1 MATQNEPQRNDA
13 ELIDAELDLARALQR
28 ISALRRAA
36 LHGSYDATTFDRA
49 VVAYRQA
56 EVRLTQLRRAHMDP
70 VAAGTRAAAG
80 SVLSEARAAANGPT
94 ATEPPAPPIER
105 TPRLL
110 FARWLVETGRLSD
123 WGPIGRPEDEA
134 AA

>member
-1 MATQNEPQRNDA
+1 MAAQNEPQHNDA

-36 LHGSYDATTFDRA
+36 LHGSYDATTVDRA

-56 EVRLTQLRRAHMDP
+56 ESRLTQVRRAHMGP
-70 VAAGTRAAAG
+70 VAAGPRAAAG

-94 ATEPPAPPIER
+94 ATELPAPPIEP

-123 WGPIGRPEDEA
+123 WGPAGRPEDEA